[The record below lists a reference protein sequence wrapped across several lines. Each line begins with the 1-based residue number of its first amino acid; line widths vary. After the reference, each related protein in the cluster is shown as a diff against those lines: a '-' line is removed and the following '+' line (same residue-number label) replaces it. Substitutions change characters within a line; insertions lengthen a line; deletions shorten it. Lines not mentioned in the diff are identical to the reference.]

1 MTTTSKTA
9 THRRQNGKANGRVH
23 SKSQH
28 RSNGKANG
36 KVNGRAPSKAPT
48 KANGQVNGTAPATLT
63 ATAEAPGAPAPEAVV
78 LVESIVAEPAVPVTG
93 TPDRTAE
100 APAPAPAATTPAP
113 VATEEEPPPPPE
125 TEPILPGTQRMEF
138 RILLTK
144 SRAII
149 GGLEAPN
156 APLAALLAELNIGPE
171 RLAACTSLCDAV
183 EAALAARQEAMSNEK
198 TAVKNMR
205 DARHLLDVAYAT
217 FRQVARTVYP
227 DSERD
232 AGARRALGLD
242 MPVVDSTPVFANLAR
257 EALTA
262 AQREPYATQ
271 LAAANFDAD
280 RIEEMLALV
289 TVLEMLI
296 QARQLAHRA
305 ALDATIMRDATVAEL
320 RRAMRQL
327 KLDVQSILR
336 VHPEINPPANF
347 S

>member
-23 SKSQH
+23 GKSQH

-36 KVNGRAPSKAPT
+36 KGNGRAPGKAPT

-63 ATAEAPGAPAPEAVV
+63 ATAEAPGAPAPEAV
-78 LVESIVAEPAVPVTG
+78 LVESTVAEPAVPATG

-100 APAPAPAATTPAP
+100 APTPAPAATTPAP
-113 VATEEEPPPPPE
+113 VATEEEPPPPPPE
-125 TEPILPGTQRMEF
+125 TEPVIPFPQRMEY
-138 RILLTK
+138 RVLLTE

-183 EAALAARQEAMSNEK
+183 GAALAARQEAMSNEK

-217 FRQVARTVYP
+217 FRQVARTIYP
-227 DSERD
+227 DSVRD

-242 MPVVDSTPVFANLAR
+242 MPIVDSTPVFANLAR

-271 LAAANFDAD
+271 LAAANIDAD

-289 TVLEMLI
+289 TVLEMLV

>member
-1 MTTTSKTA
+1 M
-9 THRRQNGKANGRVH
+9 
-23 SKSQH
+23 
-28 RSNGKANG
+28 
-36 KVNGRAPSKAPT
+36 
-48 KANGQVNGTAPATLT
+48 
-63 ATAEAPGAPAPEAVV
+63 
-78 LVESIVAEPAVPVTG
+78 AEPAVPVTG

-113 VATEEEPPPPPE
+113 IATEEEPPPPPE

-183 EAALAARQEAMSNEK
+183 GAALAARQEAMSNEK

-205 DARHLLDVAYAT
+205 DARHLLEVAYAT
-217 FRQVARTVYP
+217 FRQVARTIYP
-227 DSERD
+227 DSVRD

-242 MPVVDSTPVFANLAR
+242 MPIVDSTPVFANLAR

>member
-23 SKSQH
+23 GKSQH

-149 GGLEAPN
+149 GGLEAPTRRWRRSWPNSTLAPN
-156 APLAALLAELNIGPE
+156 AWPP
-171 RLAACTSLCDAV
+171 
-183 EAALAARQEAMSNEK
+183 
-198 TAVKNMR
+198 
-205 DARHLLDVAYAT
+205 
-217 FRQVARTVYP
+217 
-227 DSERD
+227 
-232 AGARRALGLD
+232 ARRCVTRSRLRW
-242 MPVVDSTPVFANLAR
+242 PHAR
-257 EALTA
+257 K
-262 AQREPYATQ
+262 P
-271 LAAANFDAD
+271 
-280 RIEEMLALV
+280 
-289 TVLEMLI
+289 
-296 QARQLAHRA
+296 
-305 ALDATIMRDATVAEL
+305 
-320 RRAMRQL
+320 
-327 KLDVQSILR
+327 
-336 VHPEINPPANF
+336 
-347 S
+347 